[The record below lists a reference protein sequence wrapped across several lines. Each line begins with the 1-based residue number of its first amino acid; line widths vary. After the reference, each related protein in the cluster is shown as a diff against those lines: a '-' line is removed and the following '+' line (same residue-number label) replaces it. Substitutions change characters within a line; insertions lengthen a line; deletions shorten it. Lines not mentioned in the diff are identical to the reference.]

1 MTGGLGRQFRA
12 AVLSRL
18 VRQRLTFFLSKER
31 GSDLE
36 RLTEF
41 IEAGKVTPSI
51 DRTFSLDHVP
61 EAMRHL
67 ESGNARGKIAISV

>member
-1 MTGGLGRQFRA
+1 
-12 AVLSRL
+12 L
-18 VRQRLTFFLSKER
+18 VRQRLTFFVSKER

-36 RLTEF
+36 RLTEL

-51 DRTFSLDHVP
+51 DRTFSLDQVP

-67 ESGNARGKIAISV
+67 EAGHARGKIAISVE